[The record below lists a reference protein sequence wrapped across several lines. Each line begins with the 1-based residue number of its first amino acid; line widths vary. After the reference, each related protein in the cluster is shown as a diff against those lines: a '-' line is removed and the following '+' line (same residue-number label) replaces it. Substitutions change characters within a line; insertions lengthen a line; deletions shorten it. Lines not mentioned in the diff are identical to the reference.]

1 MDDKKGLTIRSIDR
15 ALEIL
20 DCFLGDQHEF
30 TLNEIAEKVSLSP
43 STTYRLL
50 NTIAQKDY
58 LSKNSNK
65 KYSLGPKMA
74 ILGSLCSEMKYDH
87 LVEAAKIYMDQL
99 NKKYDE
105 SISLYT
111 VEGDNIICIE
121 RFETT
126 RALKQAIGK
135 GDCLPLVSGASGKL
149 LLAYE
154 PINHQR
160 KLIGD
165 DLFLWSAIEKI
176 QADGF
181 AFSTGEKAEGVSCIA
196 TPVRNSE
203 GKVVASFTMTGL
215 FTRFQD
221 EELKE
226 KIADTLLM
234 ARSVSE
240 DLGYRADSK

>member
-15 ALEIL
+15 ALDIL
-20 DCFLGDQHEF
+20 DCFLGEQQEF

-50 NTIAQKDY
+50 NTISQRDY

-74 ILGSLCSEMKYDH
+74 ILGSICSEMKYDH
-87 LVEAAKIYMDQL
+87 LVEAAKPYMDQL

-126 RALKQAIGK
+126 RALKQTIGK
-135 GDCLPLVSGASGKL
+135 GDYLPLISGASGKL

-154 PINHQR
+154 PIKHQQ

-165 DLFLWSAIEKI
+165 DLFLRSAVERI

-196 TPVRNSE
+196 TPVRNAE
-203 GKVVASFTMTGL
+203 GKVVASLTMTGL

-221 EELKE
+221 EELKD
-226 KIADTLLM
+226 KIGNTLLM
-234 ARSVSE
+234 ARRVSE
-240 DLGYRADSK
+240 VLGYGVISK